1 MTSRVKIL
9 LLWLLAFA
17 IPVQGFAAAVQA
29 GCAPSH
35 QMPVMVAPAAADA
48 YHHAGHD
55 MHNVYDM
62 HNMHNMHDVST
73 QADTDHPSQTQHPHK
88 APSASCSSCSSCS
101 VCTIGAILPLALD
114 KLINLPVAAD
124 IHVADAPHGFVG
136 YTPENPER
144 PPSPSV

>member
-35 QMPVMVAPAAADA
+35 PMQMSAMVAPAAADA
-48 YHHAGHD
+48 HHHAGHD
-55 MHNVYDM
+55 MH
-62 HNMHNMHDVST
+62 DVNT
-73 QADTDHPSQTQHPHK
+73 QADTDHPSHTQHQHK
-88 APSASCSSCSSCS
+88 ASSASCSSCS
-101 VCTIGAILPLALD
+101 VCTIGAVLPLALD
-114 KLINLPVAAD
+114 KLIILPVSAD
-124 IHVADAPHGFVG
+124 IHVADTPHGFVG

-144 PPSPSV
+144 PPSLSV

>member
-29 GCAPSH
+29 GCASSH
-35 QMPVMVAPAAADA
+35 QMPTVVAPAADT
-48 YHHAGHD
+48 HHHSGHAMHD
-55 MHNVYDM
+55 M
-62 HNMHNMHDVST
+62 ST
-73 QADTDHPSQTQHPHK
+73 QADTDHTMPHQHK
-88 APSASCSSCSSCS
+88 ASSASCSSCS
-101 VCTIGAILPLALD
+101 VCTIGAVLPLALD

-124 IHVADAPHGFVG
+124 IHVADTPHGFVG

-144 PPSPSV
+144 PPSLSV

>member
-35 QMPVMVAPAAADA
+35 QMPVMVATAAADA
-48 YHHAGHD
+48 HHHAGHD
-55 MHNVYDM
+55 VHNL
-62 HNMHNMHDVST
+62 HNMHNVHDTST
-73 QADTDHPSQTQHPHK
+73 QADTDHPTQHQHQHK
-88 APSASCSSCSSCS
+88 ASSASCSSCS
-101 VCTIGAILPLALD
+101 VCTIGAVLPLALD
-114 KLINLPVAAD
+114 KLINLPIAAD
-124 IHVADAPHGFVG
+124 IHVADTPHGFVG

-144 PPSPSV
+144 PPSLSL